1 MMYVPAHFDEN
12 RVPVLHEAI
21 RRIGFGTLVT
31 LGDGGIEASHVPML
45 IDAEPPP
52 SGTITGHLARANPQ
66 WRSIKYDVEALAIF
80 TGADSYVSPS
90 WYATRQQTGKV
101 VPTWNYIAIHARGRL
116 RFFDNRESLRRVVT
130 RLTDKYETPRTA
142 PWRVTDAPADYI
154 DAMLKAI
161 VGFELTIT
169 QLEGKWKM
177 SQNQPVENRAGVV
190 QGLTQEGK
198 TDVAALVAATME
210 PKAGN

>member
-1 MMYVPAHFDEN
+1 MYVPAHFDEN

-66 WRSIKYDVEALAIF
+66 WRSIKYDVDALAIF